1 MSKKRKRIRTLRGK
15 FYTTFH
21 TGRLGHPSLVFR
33 LDRKRNKYWIIV
45 FDTTGR
51 NDRIML
57 KVPIETTVKA
67 SFVHKKPVIASHGDL
82 GDHEL
87 VGLKVDKVDKPRI
100 ELIKRKKP
108 QLTKKYK
115 KYLEQKIK
123 KSTRDLVHRA
133 DRAAN
138 WCAVV

>member
-1 MSKKRKRIRTLRGK
+1 MSKKRKRIRILRGK

-33 LDRKRNKYWIIV
+33 LDRKRNKYWIVV

-87 VGLKVDKVDKPRI
+87 IGLKVDKADKPRI

-108 QLTKKYK
+108 KLTKKYK
-115 KYLEQKIK
+115 KYLEQKNK
-123 KSTRDLVHRA
+123 KVH
-133 DRAAN
+133 
-138 WCAVV
+138 

>member
-1 MSKKRKRIRTLRGK
+1 MSKKKRKRIRIFRGK

-33 LDRKRNKYWIIV
+33 INRKKNNYWIVV

-51 NDRIML
+51 SDRIML
-57 KVPIETTVKA
+57 RVPIEKTIKA
-67 SFVHKKPVIASHGDL
+67 SSVHKKPVIASHGDF

-87 VGLKVDKVDKPRI
+87 IGLKINKIDNPRI

-108 QLTKKYK
+108 FLTRKYK

-123 KSTRDLVHRA
+123 KSI
-133 DRAAN
+133 
-138 WCAVV
+138 